1 LGVNCTARL
10 SFRRDKRETI
20 MTDQPDQFEPQQ
32 EAAIA
37 GPGVI
42 AGQQANPQSG
52 ARGIAS
58 GALPDSTGPSTHH
71 IGEVAVGTPGMGTDQ
86 ADITLGSTGMS
97 GQATNDQS
105 PGGGR
110 TDDAEVGR
118 IPPDM
123 VETPGSGDR
132 PGQAK

>member
-1 LGVNCTARL
+1 
-10 SFRRDKRETI
+10 
-20 MTDQPDQFEPQQ
+20 MTEQPDQSTRQQ

-58 GALPDSTGPSTHH
+58 GALPDVTGPTTHH

-86 ADITLGSTGMS
+86 AGIAPGGTGMS
-97 GQATNDQS
+97 GQPTNDQS

-110 TDDAEVGR
+110 RDDADQGR
-118 IPPDM
+118 TPPDM
-123 VETPGSGDR
+123 VTTPGSENR
-132 PGQAK
+132 SGQAD